1 MSTKST
7 YSLAALALAFVACAT
22 PRDDK
27 IVGVD
32 GALAYRERIAL
43 GNGAVFAVRVFRRD
57 GETRT
62 LVASQQHA
70 TSSQPPLPFQL
81 SWRRGDAGSAP
92 LELEAEIK
100 DGARHWILPTP
111 VSVPPG
117 GDPEILGLQLILGR

>member
-1 MSTKST
+1 MGTKT
-7 YSLAALALAFVACAT
+7 LLSLACLALALSACTT
-22 PRDDK
+22 PRADRF
-27 IVGVD
+27 VGVD

-43 GNGAVFAVRVFRRD
+43 GNGATFAVRVYRRD
-57 GETRT
+57 GDTRT
-62 LVASQQHA
+62 LVASMQQS

-100 DGARHWILPTP
+100 DGERRWILPTP

-117 GDPEILGLQLILGR
+117 GDREILGLQLVQGR